1 MNVFVSHVLCAGSI
15 LLLALGSLKAEVS
28 QVDFATDI
36 RPIFKEHCYRCHGS
50 TQQKAGL
57 RLNLGGSEAPFE
69 GDTGAA
75 WQAGDADASL
85 LVSLIRGEHEDIA
98 AMPYKAESLPNP
110 QIEQIA
116 RWIDQGALIPS
127 DLPADEQDHW
137 AFVAASRPDIPQV
150 RETTWPRNPI
160 DSFILHRLETEGMTP
175 SPEASPH
182 TLMRRLFL
190 DLTGLPP
197 G

>member
-1 MNVFVSHVLCAGSI
+1 
-15 LLLALGSLKAEVS
+15 
-28 QVDFATDI
+28 
-36 RPIFKEHCYRCHGS
+36 
-50 TQQKAGL
+50 
-57 RLNLGGSEAPFE
+57 
-69 GDTGAA
+69 
-75 WQAGDADASL
+75 
-85 LVSLIRGEHEDIA
+85 
-98 AMPYKAESLPNP
+98 MPYKAKPLPDS

-116 RWIDQGALIPS
+116 LWIEQGALIPS

-137 AFVAASRPDIPQV
+137 AFVAPSRPIIPQV
-150 RETTWPRNPI
+150 RETTWPRNQI

-197 G
+197 GEQAPHDRVH